1 MPRNIALLSF
11 LALLVAPVAG
21 AQDSAVSGQLVN
33 AAGEGLDGVTVE
45 LLAAEGGQPVG
56 AALQTGTTGARGF
69 WAFSGV
75 PVGEYVVQAVIEG
88 AVAGIPVSVGAAAVT
103 GVVLTAPT
111 AAAIAAA
118 AGAAAGTAAGA
129 AAGGAAAAGAAAAG
143 GLSAAAIAGIAGAA
157 GVAAVAVVRDDES

>member
-11 LALLVAPVAG
+11 LALLIAPVAG

-129 AAGGAAAAGAAAAG
+129 AAGGAAAAG

>member
-1 MPRNIALLSF
+1 MRRVVLLSLVVL
-11 LALLVAPVAG
+11 LAASLAG

-33 AAGEGLDGVTVE
+33 ASGQGLDGITVE
-45 LLAAEGGQPVG
+45 LFAAEAGQPVG
-56 AALQTGTTGARGF
+56 AALQTGTSGARGF

-118 AGAAAGTAAGA
+118 GAAAGTAAGA
-129 AAGGAAAAGAAAAG
+129 AAGGAAAGAAAAG